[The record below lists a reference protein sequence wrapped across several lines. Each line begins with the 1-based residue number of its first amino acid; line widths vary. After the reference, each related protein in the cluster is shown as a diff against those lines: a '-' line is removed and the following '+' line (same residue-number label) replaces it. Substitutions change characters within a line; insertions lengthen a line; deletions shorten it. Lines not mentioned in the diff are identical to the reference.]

1 MMRGVS
7 RRLRGRL
14 EAVGV
19 GRLRGII
26 GVGKLLW

>member
-19 GRLRGII
+19 GRLGGII
-26 GVGKLLW
+26 WGRKLLW